1 MLLKLLATCF
11 LLICFFFLMLI
22 PGGIFLA
29 FVGLL
34 FFTIF
39 LVIYT
44 VIYKVTYAILLV
56 LEWVIRRPWVIY
68 RVVSGIAE
76 EERRQRVEEEREREW
91 LASEEERRRKVEE
104 ERRRRKVE
112 EEQRKKRVLMRE
124 VKEESE
130 PEGFEEREV

>member
-22 PGGIFLA
+22 PGVIFLA

-76 EERRQRVEEEREREW
+76 EERRQRVEEEEREREW

-104 ERRRRKVE
+104 ERR
-112 EEQRKKRVLMRE
+112 KKRVLMRE
-124 VKEESE
+124 AKEESE